1 MAQIKL
7 VSRYLIMGEKKF
19 PFRNGSS
26 DGGLNFSLLIILC
39 LQQNLASFL
48 SFLLR
53 EFFNC

>member
-7 VSRYLIMGEKKF
+7 VSNYLIMGEKKF
-19 PFRNGSS
+19 PFRDGSF
-26 DGGLNFSLLIILC
+26 DGGLNFSLLTILC